1 MARPVNKRNLSTLQ
15 KSILQWLYTNKQHRR
30 EAEETP
36 PVPYT
41 DIVQA
46 VPADKAGVTLALRQ
60 LMRQGLLLITLP
72 RGGRTRAVAL
82 TDDGKAFVKALTA
95 DERKRGVKGYV
106 DDFTRLVWEEK
117 RQRHAAKRRD
127 RNRPPHR
134 KRPARRL
141 RYDDEPY

>member
-1 MARPVNKRNLSTLQ
+1 MARPVNKRNVSALQ
-15 KSILQWLYTNKQHRR
+15 KSILQWLYTHKRHRQ
-30 EAEETP
+30 AADETS

-46 VPADKAGVTLALRQ
+46 VPADKAAVTLALRQ

-72 RGGRTRAVAL
+72 RGGRTRGVVL
-82 TDDGKAFVKALTA
+82 TDDGRAFVKALTA

-117 RQRHAAKRRD
+117 RQRLAAKRRD
-127 RNRPPHR
+127 RTRPSQR
-134 KRPARRL
+134 KRPTRRS
-141 RYDDEPY
+141 RYDDEA